1 MPNIE
6 VPCKIISIFGK
17 TEKPPE
23 PKKPIDPPHPEVILE
38 GADWH

>member
-6 VPCKIISIFGK
+6 VPCKVIQLFGM

-23 PKKPIDPPHPEVILE
+23 KPVEPVSPEVILE
-38 GADWH
+38 GAEWH